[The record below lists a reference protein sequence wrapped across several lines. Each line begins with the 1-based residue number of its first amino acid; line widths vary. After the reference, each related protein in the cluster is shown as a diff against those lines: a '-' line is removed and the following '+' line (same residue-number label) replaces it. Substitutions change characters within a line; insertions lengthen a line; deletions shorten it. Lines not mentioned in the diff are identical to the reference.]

1 MSSIISIIT
10 QLLSYSDQIGTT
22 DNPNLRNFDW
32 SRHINGLQVENPSSD
47 KVTILP
53 NQSKVLF
60 DGIRPNPLDATSVLS
75 LEYIETC
82 VYRLSVTTG
91 SSGFRTA
98 RILTSITDC
107 VVTINNNSVAK
118 FVFTGASFPDT
129 VAGDI
134 MRIAGERTYDS
145 APYSFNSLNSGLW
158 TIISISGNTI
168 QAIRKTGESFEG
180 SAEAVM
186 AIPAGQVQ
194 IFSADGIQAG
204 DKFEIKGA
212 FSTASQRTYEVLCAS
227 PESIIFTS
235 VVSLP
240 EESGIAYPDPIAN
253 GHSIVFYSNA
263 KRIFYMEIDQDV
275 IVRLNGETGDYN
287 KVSPISVGS
296 SSLVGYFH
304 KFGLT
309 YKAEIVN
316 KSVNP
321 VNVLYFVAE

>member
-32 SRHINGLQVENPSSD
+32 SRHINGLQVDNPSSD

-60 DGIRPNPLDATSVLS
+60 DGIRTNPIDATSILS
-75 LEYIETC
+75 LEYVETC
-82 VYRLSVTTG
+82 IYRLSVTSG

-98 RILTSITDC
+98 RTLTSVTDC
-107 VVTINNNSVAK
+107 VVTVNNNSVAK

-134 MRIAGERTYDS
+134 MRIAGDKTFDI
-145 APYSFNSLNSGLW
+145 APYSFNPLNSGLW
-158 TIISISGNTI
+158 TIISVSGNTI
-168 QAIRKTGESFEG
+168 QAIRKVGEPFEG
-180 SAEAVM
+180 AAENVTGIAT
-186 AIPAGQVQ
+186 GQVQ
-194 IFSADGIQAG
+194 IYSADGIQNG

-212 FSTASQRTYEVLCAS
+212 FSSASQRTYEVLCVTPDAILFS
-227 PESIIFTS
+227 S

-263 KRIFYMEIDQDV
+263 KRIFYLEIDQDV